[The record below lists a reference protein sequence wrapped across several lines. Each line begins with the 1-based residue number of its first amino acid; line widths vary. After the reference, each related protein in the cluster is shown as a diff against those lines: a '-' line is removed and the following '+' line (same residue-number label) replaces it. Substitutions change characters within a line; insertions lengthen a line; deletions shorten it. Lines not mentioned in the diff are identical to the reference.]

1 MTDAGQQ
8 DTFSDGTSSVLLT
21 LVVAVVVYKLSSYF
35 FKPKESRRKMRF
47 LSDYEKYA
55 RETIPEGVLDYYS
68 GGAGCHSTIPRNTDA
83 FNRICLMTRILH
95 PILHVD
101 LRTRILDRVV
111 DLPIGIAPTAMR
123 SFLWPDGDR
132 CIAQAAADAQVINIV
147 PMMGAITVE
156 DVSKC
161 ATSGINWL
169 QITPLEDNAHQPII
183 SRAENAGFQAI
194 VVTVDGRGL
203 GHRSVGPHKFTDASR
218 NARCANFNHKPI
230 NKVTEMTKK
239 NIGWRDVDDIISK
252 TSLPVIIKGVL
263 NPEDAI
269 TAVSHGVRGVI
280 VSNHGG
286 RQMDGVP
293 APIEM
298 LPAVHAA
305 VGDQIDV
312 YLDSGVR
319 TGSDVLKALALGAK
333 CVFLGRPVLYGL
345 SYQGEEGVGQIF
357 DILKDEL
364 KNAMIFTG
372 CSSVSKIPPSI
383 VMQPNDPRFHIPTVS
398 Q

>member
-8 DTFSDGTSSVLLT
+8 YVFSNGTSSVLLT

-55 RETIPEGVLDYYS
+55 RETIPEGLLDYYS
-68 GGAGCHSTIPRNTDA
+68 GGAGCHSTIPRNADA
-83 FNRICLMTRILH
+83 FKRICLMTRILH

-101 LRTRILDRVV
+101 LQTQILDRVV
-111 DLPIGIAPTAMR
+111 NLPIGIAPTGMR

-132 CIAQAAADAQVINIV
+132 CVAQAAADAQVINIV

-169 QITPLEDNAHQPII
+169 QVAPLEDDAHLPII
-183 SRAENAGFQAI
+183 SRAENAGFQA
-194 VVTVDGRGL
+194 VVITVDGRRV
-203 GHRSVGPHKFTDASR
+203 GHRNIGVQKFTDAST
-218 NARCANFNHKPI
+218 RCANLNNKPI
-230 NKVTEMTKK
+230 NKVIEMIKK
-239 NIGWRDVDDIISK
+239 DMCWRVVDDIVSK
-252 TSLPVIIKGVL
+252 TSLPVIIKGIL

-269 TAVSHGVRGVI
+269 TAVSHGVLGVI
-280 VSNHGG
+280 VSNQGG

-345 SYQGEEGVGQIF
+345 CYQGEEGVGQIF

-364 KNAMIFTG
+364 KNGMIFTG

>member
-8 DTFSDGTSSVLLT
+8 YVFSNGTSSVLLT

-35 FKPKESRRKMRF
+35 FKPKESRYGWMNRKRKMRF

-55 RETIPEGVLDYYS
+55 RETIPEGLLDYYS
-68 GGAGCHSTIPRNTDA
+68 GGAGCHSTIPRNADA
-83 FNRICLMTRILH
+83 FKRICLMTRILH

-101 LRTRILDRVV
+101 LQTQILDRVV
-111 DLPIGIAPTAMR
+111 NLPIGIAPTGMR

-132 CIAQAAADAQVINIV
+132 CVAQAAADAQVINIV

-169 QITPLEDNAHQPII
+169 QVAPLEDDAHLPII
-183 SRAENAGFQAI
+183 SRAENAGFQA
-194 VVTVDGRGL
+194 VVITVDGRRV
-203 GHRSVGPHKFTDASR
+203 GHRNIGVQKFTDAST
-218 NARCANFNHKPI
+218 RCANLNNKPI
-230 NKVTEMTKK
+230 NKVIE
-239 NIGWRDVDDIISK
+239 
-252 TSLPVIIKGVL
+252 
-263 NPEDAI
+263 
-269 TAVSHGVRGVI
+269 
-280 VSNHGG
+280 
-286 RQMDGVP
+286 
-293 APIEM
+293 IEM

-345 SYQGEEGVGQIF
+345 CYQGEEGVGQIF

-364 KNAMIFTG
+364 KNGMIFTG